1 MNNLPQIKRDLI
13 ASMDQ
18 RRAETRAFV
27 ETLPPELPVHKD
39 SDWTVR
45 DVIIHLTAL
54 EADMISALHSAI
66 EGKAFSVDLRGQAS
80 VPELYELRRRE
91 REHLSWEQVLAEWA
105 QTRNQL
111 RGVVLAFPSEL
122 MEKPFSNPFFQDY
135 NLFEAIQACGVHEAR
150 HLSEMRAAAEQDT

>member
-45 DVIIHLTAL
+45 DLIIHLTAL

-66 EGKAFSVDLRGQAS
+66 EGKAFSVDLRGTGLSTGA
-80 VPELYELRRRE
+80 LR
-91 REHLSWEQVLAEWA
+91 
-105 QTRNQL
+105 
-111 RGVVLAFPSEL
+111 
-122 MEKPFSNPFFQDY
+122 
-135 NLFEAIQACGVHEAR
+135 I
-150 HLSEMRAAAEQDT
+150 AAAGTRTPKLGASAGGVGAGAPTASRPSCWLSPRS